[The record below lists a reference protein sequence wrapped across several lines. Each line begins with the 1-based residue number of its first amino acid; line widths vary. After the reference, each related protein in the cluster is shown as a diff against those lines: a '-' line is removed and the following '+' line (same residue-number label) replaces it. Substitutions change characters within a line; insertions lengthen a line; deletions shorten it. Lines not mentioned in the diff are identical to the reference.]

1 LIKETFPAAKSKLY
15 FPQIDS
21 IRGLSF
27 IAIFLFHAVRITDKP
42 FFLSGFFGYLYSN
55 LPLGLEVFF
64 VLSSFL
70 LTWLGFN
77 EYEKRGNFSFKNYF
91 TRRALRIW
99 PLYFFILFLGFI
111 VIRAV
116 AVYFHSAIT
125 LPNAWYYIFFIA
137 NFYTLDHVFFLRLL
151 WTISVEEQFYLFWGL
166 SLKIFYKNIGWVISV
181 LMVTSVLFS
190 IYAIT
195 NQVSSYFNTLTYL
208 FDFACGASAAMLL
221 FRENKLVE
229 RLKKLSSTGRK
240 IFYSYLVFHF
250 IFFYFL
256 NQFSTG
262 LLNDFLALICRYIF
276 VIYMALFIARQVVQN
291 SQDTFLAK
299 NRFLILTGKMSYGL
313 YCYHGITI
321 TLLNLLLLKYHLQNG
336 IMVIIYFVINYALA
350 TISYFYLERPFLKL
364 KQKLRRI

>member
-1 LIKETFPAAKSKLY
+1 MSKEPFPIAKSKYY
-15 FPQIDS
+15 FPQLDS

-27 IAIFLFHAVRITDKP
+27 IAIFLFHAIRITDKP
-42 FFLSGFFGYLYSN
+42 FFLSGFARYLYSN

-77 EYEKRGNFSFKNYF
+77 EYQKQGNFSFKNYF

-99 PLYFFILFLGFI
+99 PLYFFILFLAFI
-111 VIRAV
+111 VIRSIA
-116 AVYFHSAIT
+116 AYFHYAIT
-125 LPNAWYYIFFIA
+125 LPNAWYYVFFIA
-137 NFYTLDHVFFLRLL
+137 NFYTIDHVFLLRIL

-166 SLKIFYKNIGWVISV
+166 SLKFFYKNLKLVISLLV
-181 LMVTSVLFS
+181 LVSVSFS

-195 NQVSSYFNTLTYL
+195 NHRSSYFNTLTYL
-208 FDFACGASAAMLL
+208 FDFACGSSAAALL
-221 FRENKLVE
+221 FSENKLLG
-229 RLKKLSSTGRK
+229 RLKNLSSPGRK

-250 IFFYFL
+250 IIFYFL
-256 NQFSTG
+256 NQFSSG
-262 LLNDFLALICRYIF
+262 LANDFIALICRYIF
-276 VIYMALFIARQVVQN
+276 VIYMAFFIARQVAYN
-291 SQDTFLAK
+291 SQDTILAK
-299 NRFLILTGKMSYGL
+299 NAPLIFTGKISYGL

-321 TLLNLLLLKYHLQNG
+321 TLLNLLLLKYDIENG
-336 IMVIIYFVINYALA
+336 IMVIIYFVINYAIA